1 MSQQPQPPAGWG
13 APPPPRPPKAS
24 GLPWYQRW
32 WWAVALAAFLL
43 GVAFAGRASQNP
55 SQRSGRSPR
64 CRSVRCGRRS
74 ARRSPTNLSGDNAKA
89 SWPATTG
96 RCSRQPPRRLLL
108 RRPRRGDP
116 GPRRP
121 RLAGHGRRPPSRR
134 RRTVT
139 RPIPTSASRRR
150 RQTWTALTS
159 AAATSRSGHPTRT
172 GSTVTAMEWAARA
185 REGHCLPG
193 IRFSVGC
200 AVIIHLIIQTIL
212 LYPSGAVWTDEASNV
227 SRPGPSGAIPT
238 DAEHPT
244 RNRKVVGWN
253 PTSGSKTAG
262 QRAFLASLTA
272 RWRQAVIPSGQGAVG
287 GPRQT
292 PARSDGR

>member
-1 MSQQPQPPAGWG
+1 VGCLGTSAGGGPW
-13 APPPPRPPKAS
+13 RW
-24 GLPWYQRW
+24 LPSCSVSRS
-32 WWAVALAAFLL
+32 L
-43 GVAFAGRASQNP
+43 GRASQNP

-96 RCSRQPPRRLLL
+96 RCSRQPPRPLLL

-139 RPIPTSASRRR
+139 GPIPTSASRRR

-172 GSTVTAMEWAARA
+172 GSTATAMEWAARA
-185 REGHCLPG
+185 REGRCLPG

-200 AVIIHLIIQTIL
+200 ALIIHLIIQTIL
-212 LYPSGAVWTDEASNV
+212 LDPSGAVWTDAASNV
-227 SRPGPSGAIPT
+227 SSPDPSGAIPT

-244 RNRKVVGWN
+244 RNRKVAGRL
-253 PTSGSKTAG
+253 SGKDARRELRG
-262 QRAFLASLTA
+262 QI
-272 RWRQAVIPSGQGAVG
+272 IPCLRGRGGAVRPSAAPAPVGAPG
-287 GPRQT
+287 GW
-292 PARSDGR
+292 